1 MGFTCTYRRCRLRP
15 RGRAVDRAAVGERHH
30 VRQLAARRQVAGDV
44 RVVGGDSVQMLGV
57 GWGRIKMQGACAS
70 RPRPLR
76 RIGRAS
82 RVDINPLKGSVGS
95 LPHHD
100 AWRNEESS
108 FLLQWPQ
115 PEGWSHAPLRQNLA
129 AGLVRVY
136 HIVML
141 GARGTN
147 KFSQSTSKM
156 RSQALRP
163 KTPFRVG
170 RTVRLDM
177 NPLTGS
183 VGSVPHR
190 RAWRK
195 GGREKR

>member
-1 MGFTCTYRRCRLRP
+1 MRSTCTYRRRRLRP
-15 RGRAVDRAAVGERHH
+15 RGRAVDRAPVRKRHH
-30 VRQLAARRQVAGDV
+30 VRQLAPH
-44 RVVGGDSVQMLGV
+44 
-57 GWGRIKMQGACAS
+57 IKM
-70 RPRPLR
+70 
-76 RIGRAS
+76 
-82 RVDINPLKGSVGS
+82 
-95 LPHHD
+95 
-100 AWRNEESS
+100 
-108 FLLQWPQ
+108 QWPQ

-129 AGLVRVY
+129 ARLVRVY

-147 KFSQSTSKM
+147 KISQTTSKK
-156 RSQALRP
+156 RSQALWP

-195 GGREKR
+195 GVREKRYKMLMLRPRPSRIGASPRIGRASRSDINPLTGSACSLTNHRTQRNGECEQR